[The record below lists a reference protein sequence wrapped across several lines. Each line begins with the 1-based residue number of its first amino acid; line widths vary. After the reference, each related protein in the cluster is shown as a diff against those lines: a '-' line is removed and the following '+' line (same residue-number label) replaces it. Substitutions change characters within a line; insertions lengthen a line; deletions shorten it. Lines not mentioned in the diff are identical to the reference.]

1 MRRADIIFTAA
12 LVPVDYL
19 AIVGAASAAYFL
31 RHAAFVQQLRPVI
44 FTLSFREY
52 FPLVLLI
59 AATWIV
65 IFSLSGLYA
74 MRERK
79 LADDAARIALAC
91 STGTLAVVLTF
102 FFSRELFSSRFMILA
117 SWVFAVIFVLIG
129 RLFMR
134 MLKRM
139 HWMRGRGLHE
149 VVLVGTDATA
159 QALLASRFGSLAS
172 GHRIVRQIARWDEA
186 GAQALNDYIAGGRD
200 VDELVLTDPDI
211 SREQMRALVDFC
223 TAHQIGFKYT
233 AELLGGQ
240 SSNIHVDL
248 IAGIPIIEVR
258 ATRLD
263 GWGKVIKRVF
273 DILVSF
279 VGLLALLPVTVAV
292 GAAIKLNDR
301 GPLFVVL
308 ERVGLRGK
316 KFTLFKYRSMVVGA
330 HDMKREIMRQ
340 NERADGP
347 LFKMKNDPR
356 ITGVGRFLRRWS
368 IDELPQLWN
377 VLKGDMSIVG
387 PRPHESQEVSQY
399 EVAQKKLLTIRP
411 GINGMAQVSGRTDLS
426 FAEESRID
434 MLYVE
439 QWSLTLDIIIIL
451 KTPFVLVKHKGV

>member
-1 MRRADIIFTAA
+1 MSISRRP
-12 LVPVDYL
+12 LL
-19 AIVGAASAAYFL
+19 
-31 RHAAFVQQLRPVI
+31 
-44 FTLSFREY
+44 TL
-52 FPLVLLI
+52 L
-59 AATWIV
+59 
-65 IFSLSGLYA
+65 
-74 MRERK
+74 
-79 LADDAARIALAC
+79 
-91 STGTLAVVLTF
+91 
-102 FFSRELFSSRFMILA
+102 
-117 SWVFAVIFVLIG
+117 
-129 RLFMR
+129 
-134 MLKRM
+134 
-139 HWMRGRGLHE
+139 
-149 VVLVGTDATA
+149 ATA
-159 QALLASRFGSLAS
+159 
-172 GHRIVRQIARWDEA
+172 
-186 GAQALNDYIAGGRD
+186 
-200 VDELVLTDPDI
+200 
-211 SREQMRALVDFC
+211 
-223 TAHQIGFKYT
+223 
-233 AELLGGQ
+233 
-240 SSNIHVDL
+240 
-248 IAGIPIIEVR
+248 
-258 ATRLD
+258 
-263 GWGKVIKRVF
+263 
-273 DILVSF
+273 F

-411 GINGMAQVSGRTDLS
+411 GITGMAQVSGRTDLS